1 MAFGTREG
9 HEHEVKW
16 NTINRRLNS
25 LGFWVMWEFS
35 HLQMEHRYA
44 IGRDN
49 ERKPMGIYNDED
61 TAMAM
66 VKMILSNAKHEGE
79 LK

>member
-1 MAFGTREG
+1 MAIAFDKD
-9 HEHEVKW
+9 EHNIKW
-16 NTINRRLNS
+16 DTINRRLWA
-25 LGFWVMWEFS
+25 LGYWVKWENDYRT
-35 HLQMEHRYA
+35 MEYRYA

-49 ERKPMGIYNDED
+49 ERKPMGIYEDEA
-61 TAMAM
+61 TAQAM